1 MSRRVFIAWA
11 GLALTIAALPVHAAS
26 FLEKNFYLRGPQ
38 YSGALPACDS
48 ALPRISEQF
57 AYTQQHFWALP
68 AAIVGYER
76 VREIAY
82 TPWAAGT
89 IPRRYCEATA
99 LVQDP
104 RFPQVA
110 YKKHRV
116 RYSIAEDTGFA
127 SIGTGVEWCVTGYDW
142 NWAYNPA
149 CRMAGP

>member
-1 MSRRVFIAWA
+1 MSRRVR
-11 GLALTIAALPVHAAS
+11 LACAVLFAAIAAAPANAAS

-38 YSGALPACDS
+38 YSGALPACEA
-48 ALPRISEQF
+48 ALPSITEQF
-57 AYTQQHFWALP
+57 AYTQQHFWGLP
-68 AAIVGYER
+68 VTIVGYER
-76 VREIAY
+76 VREVAY
-82 TPWAAGT
+82 SPWALGT

-116 RYSIAEDTGFA
+116 RYHIGEDTGFA
-127 SIGTGVEWCVTGYDW
+127 SIGSGVEWCVTGYDW